1 MLRTRSGLPKH
12 CCWNTD
18 RHGKRRV
25 RFRKAGFT
33 TYLTGIPWSEDFM
46 RQYATALEGVQAL
59 AIDIG
64 AERTIPGSFNAL
76 CVSYYRSPEYRAL
89 APISQRNRRNVI
101 ERFRVEHGHKPVARL
116 DRVHI
121 QGFIEAKADT
131 PEAANVLLK
140 TLRLLLNY
148 AIFIGM
154 IPSNP
159 ALAVRG
165 FRSKGDGLHTWTESE
180 ATQFEARHPIGSKA
194 RLAFA
199 LLLYSAQR
207 KSDVAR
213 MGWQHIKSDA
223 IEVRQQKTDAKLLIP
238 VHPDLSRVL
247 ALAPKTNLTIL
258 TSERSAPFS
267 SSGFSVWFRKCCD
280 DAGLPNCTAHGL
292 RKLAATRLAN
302 SGCTPA
308 QIMAITGHRSMSEL
322 LRYTRAAD
330 QERLAKEA
338 LSKQLRAE
346 TGTEIVQP
354 ATPVGQ
360 KGQK

>member
-1 MLRTRSGLPKH
+1 MLRTKSGLPKH
-12 CCWNTD
+12 CCWNVD

-25 RFRKAGFT
+25 RFRKGGFS
-33 TYLTGIPWSEDFM
+33 TYLDGIPWSDAFM
-46 RQYATALEGVQAL
+46 RAYAAALEGVQAL
-59 AIDIG
+59 ATDIG
-64 AERTIPGSFNAL
+64 ARRTIPGSFDAL
-76 CVSYYRSPEYRAL
+76 CVSYYRSPEYRQL

-101 ERFRVEHGHKPVARL
+101 ERFRNEHGHKPVARL

-121 QGFIEAKADT
+121 HGFIEAKADT

-165 FRSKGDGLHTWTESE
+165 FRSKGDGHHTWTESE
-180 ATQFEARHPIGSKA
+180 ATQFEAHHPIGNKP

-199 LLLYSAQR
+199 LLLYTAQR

-213 MGWQHIKSDA
+213 MGWQHIRGDA
-223 IEVRQQKTDAKLLIP
+223 IEVRQQKTDARLLIP

-258 TSERSAPFS
+258 TSERGAPFS

-280 DAGLPNCTAHGL
+280 DAGLPCCTAHGL

-308 QIMAITGHRSMSEL
+308 QIMAITGHRSMNEV
-322 LRYTRAAD
+322 LRYTRAVD

-338 LSKQLRAE
+338 LSKQLKAE

-354 ATPVGQ
+354 SIPVGQ
-360 KGQK
+360 KG